1 MIDRQRPERLHSL
14 VGTVLPEQFFSDDRE
29 VRLIHSRLDLIIG
42 RLQSQLSADHQ
53 DCLSVG
59 FADRTDLIIDGIS
72 DGIARKMYFVI
83 FNFHVCSPSLWKIP
97 AM

>member
-1 MIDRQRPERLHSL
+1 MIDLQRPERLHSL

-29 VRLIHSRLDLIIG
+29 VRLIHSRLDLIIS

-59 FADRTDLIIDGIS
+59 FADRTDLIVNGIS
-72 DGIARKMYFVI
+72 DGIARKMYLI
-83 FNFHVCSPSLWKIP
+83 ILKLHVSSPS
-97 AM
+97 